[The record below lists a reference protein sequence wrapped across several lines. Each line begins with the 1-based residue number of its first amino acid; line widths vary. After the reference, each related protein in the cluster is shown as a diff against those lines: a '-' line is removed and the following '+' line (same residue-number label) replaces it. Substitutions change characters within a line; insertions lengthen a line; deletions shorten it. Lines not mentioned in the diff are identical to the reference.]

1 MGRTVHSERSSDS
14 IAAFEPV
21 VRAHYDQVRR
31 LCALLVDSASADDL
45 AQETFLR
52 AYQSFTT
59 FRGTSSLRTWVFAVA
74 RHTCLD
80 ELRARG
86 RGRRIS
92 EHHRPEG
99 VSSHDPAGD
108 IVVADLLGALDED
121 RRSAF
126 VLTQVFGLSYAEA
139 ARVCGCPIG
148 TIRSRLARAR
158 RDLIDAIE
166 EGGPRLAFDQ
176 SRRESGT
183 Q

>member
-166 EGGPRLAFDQ
+166 EGGPRLAVDQ